1 MPSTLAPNR
10 LGDSS
15 RRILSREVRPP
26 RLGEVTLSQELRT
39 ARSPRPHVLVG
50 YRWSHTGLRP
60 GRKVITGTS
69 VASCRT
75 SHGSGR
81 ALQPYGSSYHELVRD
96 GSLTESAAPSRTRRR
111 DRRRFVYMVM
121 GLDVP
126 AMFPFNGV
134 MTWHPLPSTGF
145 LGMVPPLQ
153 RYYGMLRLPAVHLA
167 PFEFSLADTIVSSF
181 LRSPRSW
188 ASDRGSGS
196 CRFRYPQPACRWK
209 RQGLPGSWKPSWSF
223 AVLFDPGRIGRPRPT
238 TPRWDTNRLIALLEL
253 PGFARFATTREILSM
268 PGKTAKVTI
277 TERQHD
283 ILRTIQNAPTAS
295 SQLRQRAAIILLAFD
310 RQGNPQIAAQ
320 VGLSRRQV
328 SLWRRR
334 WADAWDRLI
343 RIECLESHA
352 ALRRAIEQV
361 LRDEPRSG
369 PPGKFTPEQ
378 IVQILAVACEPPE
391 KSGRPITHWTAHEL
405 ADEVVKRGIVPS
417 ISVAQV
423 GRYLREAALQPHKK
437 RYWLNTTE
445 KDPVQ
450 FQKQVEA
457 VCDTYLEAPAL
468 EKDHRTHTVSSDE
481 MTGIQALERNA
492 PSRPMTFGQCEKIEF
507 EYTRHGTLTLIGNFQ
522 VTTGELIAPTIGPT
536 RTEADF
542 ASHIEQTVATDP
554 SASWIFVVDNLN
566 IHCSETLVR
575 KVAQACGIEQP
586 LGKKGVRGVLK
597 SVASRQAFLSEKSHR
612 IRFVYTPKHSSWLNQ
627 IETIFGM
634 IMRKV
639 IRRGSFTSVADLR
652 SKLLNFIAYFNR
664 VFAKPF
670 QWTYTGRPLRAKPAA

>member
-1 MPSTLAPNR
+1 
-10 LGDSS
+10 
-15 RRILSREVRPP
+15 
-26 RLGEVTLSQELRT
+26 
-39 ARSPRPHVLVG
+39 
-50 YRWSHTGLRP
+50 
-60 GRKVITGTS
+60 
-69 VASCRT
+69 
-75 SHGSGR
+75 
-81 ALQPYGSSYHELVRD
+81 
-96 GSLTESAAPSRTRRR
+96 
-111 DRRRFVYMVM
+111 
-121 GLDVP
+121 
-126 AMFPFNGV
+126 
-134 MTWHPLPSTGF
+134 
-145 LGMVPPLQ
+145 
-153 RYYGMLRLPAVHLA
+153 
-167 PFEFSLADTIVSSF
+167 
-181 LRSPRSW
+181 
-188 ASDRGSGS
+188 
-196 CRFRYPQPACRWK
+196 
-209 RQGLPGSWKPSWSF
+209 
-223 AVLFDPGRIGRPRPT
+223 
-238 TPRWDTNRLIALLEL
+238 
-253 PGFARFATTREILSM
+253 M

-361 LRDEPRSG
+361 LRDEPRPG

-468 EKDHRTHTVSSDE
+468 EKNQRTHTVSSDE
-481 MTGIQALERNA
+481 MTGLQALERNA

-507 EYTRHGTLTLIGNFQ
+507 EYTRYGTLTLIGNFQ
-522 VTTGELIAPTIGPT
+522 VSTGELIAPTIGPT

-554 SASWIFVVDNLN
+554 KASWIFVVDNLN

-639 IRRGSFTSVADLR
+639 IRRGSFTSVKDLR
-652 SKLLNFIAYFNR
+652 DKLLNFIEYFNR
-664 VFAKPF
+664 VFAKSF